1 MSGRQPAN
9 PLQWISQGR
18 ADAYLQRAGPTL
30 DEGRKGALDL
40 PFAGDGEDFD
50 LLPHGRS
57 RSPDLRDKRLGK
69 RPFGIDEHG
78 NARGSRPQ
86 LTQEPK
92 LLRRKFHRHEADTSD
107 VAAGPVEV
115 GDEAVPDR
123 VAPGHKDDRHR
134 RGCGLG
140 CDRRRGI
147 ADDQGYL
154 PAKKVRYQKRQ
165 PSLILGRAVL
175 DRNVPALDE
184 ACFLQALAQHSHVML
199 PAWQEPHHRHCRL
212 LRARPERPR
221 RRAADE
227 RDEVALPH
235 SITSSARASS
245 VAGTSIPSAL
255 AVLRLITISNLV
267 GCWTGKSAGVAP
279 FKILTTYVAATSR
292 ASLHL
297 LLTQLIGQVS
307 GLSDRERHDG

>member
-1 MSGRQPAN
+1 M
-9 PLQWISQGR
+9 
-18 ADAYLQRAGPTL
+18 
-30 DEGRKGALDL
+30 
-40 PFAGDGEDFD
+40 PFVNY
-50 LLPHGRS
+50 
-57 RSPDLRDKRLGK
+57 
-69 RPFGIDEHG
+69 EHG
-78 NARGSRPQ
+78 NALGSRPQ

-199 PAWQEPHHRHCRL
+199 PAWQEPHHRHRWL
-212 LRARPERPR
+212 LRARCKRPGGR
-221 RRAADE
+221 GAAE
-227 RDEVALPH
+227 QRDELAAVH
-235 SITSSARASS
+235 SITSSARPSS
-245 VAGTSIPSAL
+245 VIGKVRPSVL
-255 AVLRLITISNLV
+255 AVLRLM
-267 GCWTGKSAGVAP
+267 
-279 FKILTTYVAATSR
+279 TS
-292 ASLHL
+292 S
-297 LLTQLIGQVS
+297 TFT
-307 GLSDRERHDG
+307 DC